1 MRLSP
6 LHGRVLTTLV
16 CLQQLGQVSA
26 ASFNL
31 VKDYSGSTF
40 FDEWD
45 FYGSWDNLTLGDVN
59 WLDRTNATN
68 EKLAFVNGA
77 NNAILKVDNTTNVIW
92 QNKRDSIRITTQK
105 EYAIGTIWIAD
116 IVHMPFGCSVWPA
129 LWTKGPLWPN
139 DGEIDIIEGINLMQN
154 NQMALHT
161 QSGCSHVT
169 PAPANQRGTS
179 AQLDCSIDAGC
190 TVLETAANSYG
201 AGFNSAGG
209 GVYATQFDATG
220 VYIWFWSR
228 ANIPKSI
235 SSSTSTSALA
245 SIDDWGP
252 PAASYPSGATCDIG
266 KFFGAQSLVID
277 ITLCGNWAG
286 DPAIY
291 STQCSAQGT
300 TGKCYDDNVVGAGDK
315 YNEAYFEIKYVRA
328 YSNSDLSSSPTTSSG
343 ASATTTGQTS
353 VNTTKS
359 GTSAGQALS
368 ITFGPMSFML
378 LASAFLVI

>member
-1 MRLSP
+1 MCLSP
-6 LHGRVLTTLV
+6 LHGR
-16 CLQQLGQVSA
+16 QLGQVSA

-92 QNKRDSIRITTQK
+92 QNKHESIRITTQK

-161 QSGCSHVT
+161 QSGCTHVT

-201 AGFNSAGG
+201 AGFNGAGG
-209 GVYATQFDATG
+209 G
-220 VYIWFWSR
+220 R

-235 SSSTSTSALA
+235 SSSTPTSVLA

-277 ITLCGNWAG
+277 ITLCG
-286 DPAIY
+286 
-291 STQCSAQGT
+291 T

-328 YSNSDLSSSPTTSSG
+328 YSNSDVSSSPTTGSG

-359 GTSAGQALS
+359 GTKCCCAFGRRFDY
-368 ITFGPMSFML
+368 FGPLNFIVVVRIFIGIYQSSGCVGQFEL
-378 LASAFLVI
+378 IPGW